1 LEGVGLAPSRRRAAT
16 WVRSSVWAFL
26 ARVPFAAKAPLLSLG
41 FAWILSSESRL
52 FKGLRDLWRERYFLG
67 PAPRGKTHGNGS
79 CGRGRAETQDCSWGK
94 LNLISNFLQEFVV
107 RPLPFGRQS
116 KSNAPEV
123 KTQSPPAAATPSRK
137 QSLER
142 ALSTAQLR
150 KKAVVRS

>member
-1 LEGVGLAPSRRRAAT
+1 LAPSRRRAAT
-16 WVRSSVWAFL
+16 WVRSSVWVFL

-41 FAWILSSESRL
+41 FAWISLDSLVRIETFQGVTRL
-52 FKGLRDLWRERYFLG
+52 VAGKIFL
-67 PAPRGKTHGNGS
+67 ASCSAGKTHRNGS
-79 CGRGRAETQDCSWGK
+79 CGRGHAETQDCSWGK